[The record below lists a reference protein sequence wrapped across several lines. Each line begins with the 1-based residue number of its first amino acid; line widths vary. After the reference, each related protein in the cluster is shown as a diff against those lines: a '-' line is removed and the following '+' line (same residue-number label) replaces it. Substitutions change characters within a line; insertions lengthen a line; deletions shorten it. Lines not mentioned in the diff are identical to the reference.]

1 MEAWAIEA
9 HWLWLG
15 AGVLLL
21 VGEALLPGTVL
32 LWFGIAAIIT
42 GSVTFLLA
50 PAWDT
55 QVLIFSVLGVASTA
69 VFWYWRK
76 HNPQPESQGP
86 KVNQAGADLIGTVLT
101 LSTAIEDGR
110 GRAKLGDSS
119 WRVDGPD
126 LPAGAKIRVVAVDGG
141 TLRVEAAQGSSD

>member
-86 KVNQAGADLIGTVLT
+86 KVNQAGAEPDRHGADPQHRHRRRPRARQAGRQQLAGRRPR
-101 LSTAIEDGR
+101 SARRRQDPRGGR
-110 GRAKLGDSS
+110 GRRHVAGRS
-119 WRVDGPD
+119 GP
-126 LPAGAKIRVVAVDGG
+126 GKF
-141 TLRVEAAQGSSD
+141 